1 MDMRNF
7 YVLFCMAAGGM
18 VFANATSPVH
28 NRVIDFVPAPG
39 QFVNAIPE
47 WEEGDDADAM
57 AEKAYCYTAED
68 GSMVSLGAWGG
79 YITVGFETTIVNA
92 DGKRDIYIEGN
103 AFDAAN
109 GVSTLLTGG
118 SSEPGVVMV
127 AYDINGNGMPDDNE
141 WFEIAG
147 SEYSNS
153 IHNYEITYYRP
164 ASDDDDIRWTD
175 NNGNSGYVYKNQFH
189 IQPYWPQWMNDKET
203 LTFIGTRLPDNG
215 KNQGDSDSPYY
226 VLERFDWGYADNAP
240 NLKDDVYNNDVK
252 IDIDWAVDKNGN
264 AVKMPGVDFVRI
276 YTGVNQANGWIGE
289 NSTEVMRVM
298 NAHTVDGRDGDVD
311 ESIKIDSQ
319 VLADF
324 LAKYP
329 NGNASVSEISNDNV
343 RIYVDRSGMV
353 HFSLNEPAVVQIF
366 DQAGRLCHFS
376 EQTEGECFVSLADY
390 PSGLYIVRAGSAVQK
405 ILKK

>member
-1 MDMRNF
+1 MDMRKF
-7 YVLFCMAAGGM
+7 YALFCMAAGGM
-18 VFANATSPVH
+18 AIATAITPVH
-28 NRVIDFVPAPG
+28 NKVFEYVPAPG
-39 QFVNAIPE
+39 QFINMLPE
-47 WEEGDDADAM
+47 WEEGDDAAAM
-57 AEKAYCYTAED
+57 AEKAYYYTAED
-68 GSMVSLGAWGG
+68 GAMISLGAWGG

-103 AFDAAN
+103 AFGAEG
-109 GVSTLLTGG
+109 GVSTFATGG

-127 AYDINGNGMPDDNE
+127 AYDINDNGMPDDNE

-164 ASDDDDIRWTD
+164 ATDDEDIRWTD
-175 NNGNSGYVYKNQFH
+175 DQGNSGYVFKNQFH
-189 IQPYWPQWMNDKET
+189 MQSYWPQWLNDCET
-203 LTFIGTRLPDNG
+203 LTFKGSRLPDNG

-226 VLERFDWGYADNAP
+226 VLTPFDWGYADNLP
-240 NLKDDVYNNDVK
+240 NIDGDEYNDGAK
-252 IDIDWAVDKNGN
+252 IDIDWAVDSKGN
-264 AVKMPGVDFVRI
+264 SVKLPGVDFIRI

-289 NSTEVMRVM
+289 NSTEVCRVM

-311 ESIKIDSQ
+311 ESLKIDQQ

-353 HFSLNEPAVVQIF
+353 HFSLNQPAVVQIF
-366 DQAGRLCHFS
+366 DQTGRLCHFS

-390 PSGLYIVRAGSAVQK
+390 PSGLYIVKAGSAAQK